1 VGPRG
6 EEGGDEVT
14 AAFLEGRG
22 LVKRFG
28 GLTALAGVSF
38 EVEEGE
44 VVGII
49 GPNGAGK
56 TTLFNVVTGAV
67 DVDQGELWFGGR
79 PILGLGPD
87 QIYRL
92 GIARTFQTVR
102 VFRGMTVF
110 ENVLAGAWFGADS
123 GRTRSEAERHAW
135 WALETV
141 GLRDLAGTVAGD
153 LQIVYQKRVELA
165 RALAGKP
172 RVLLLDE
179 LMAGLTAREVEEAVA
194 LLRRLQGEGM
204 TVVLIEHV
212 LRAVMRACDRV
223 LVLHQGRKIAEGRPE
238 EVVRHPEV
246 IEVYLGS
253 GASAGC

>member
-1 VGPRG
+1 M
-6 EEGGDEVT
+6 T
-14 AAFLEGRG
+14 MAFLEGQN

-28 GLTALAGVSF
+28 GLVALAGVSF
-38 EVEEGE
+38 AVEEGE

-56 TTLFNVVTGAV
+56 TTLFNVVTGTVRA
-67 DVDQGELWFGGR
+67 DHGRLWFQGR
-79 PILGLGPD
+79 PLLGLGPD
-87 QIYRL
+87 EIYRR

-110 ENVLAGAWFGADS
+110 ENVLAGAWFGPES
-123 GRTRSEAERHAW
+123 GRTRAEAERHAW
-135 WALETV
+135 WALEMV
-141 GLRDLAGTVAGD
+141 GLKDLAGAVAGD

-179 LMAGLTAREVEEAVA
+179 LMAGLTAREVEEAVS
-194 LLRRLQGEGM
+194 LLRRLQGQGM

-246 IEVYLGS
+246 VEVYLGS
-253 GASAGC
+253 GARA

>member
-1 VGPRG
+1 MTR
-6 EEGGDEVT
+6 T
-14 AAFLEGRG
+14 FLEGRD

-28 GLTALAGVSF
+28 GLMALAGASF
-38 EVEEGE
+38 AVGEGE

-67 DVDQGELWFGGR
+67 RADQGAVWFRGQ

-110 ENVLAGAWFGADS
+110 ENVLAGAWFGPET
-123 GRTRSEAERHAW
+123 GRTRAEAEHRTW
-135 WALETV
+135 WALEMV
-141 GLRDLAGTVAGD
+141 GLKALAGVPAGD
-153 LQIVYQKRVELA
+153 LQIAYQKRVELA
-165 RALAGKP
+165 RALAGAP

-179 LMAGLTAREVEEAVA
+179 LMAGLTTREVEEAVA
-194 LLRRLQGEGM
+194 LIRRLQAEGM

-238 EVVRHPEV
+238 EVVRNPEV

-253 GASAGC
+253 GASA

>member
-1 VGPRG
+1 MTR
-6 EEGGDEVT
+6 T
-14 AAFLEGRG
+14 FLEGRD

-28 GLTALAGVSF
+28 GLMALAGASF
-38 EVEEGE
+38 AVGEGE

-67 DVDQGELWFGGR
+67 RADQGAVWFRGQ

-110 ENVLAGAWFGADS
+110 ENVLAGAWFGPET
-123 GRTRSEAERHAW
+123 GRTRAEAEHRTW
-135 WALETV
+135 WALEMV
-141 GLRDLAGTVAGD
+141 GLKALAGVPAGD
-153 LQIVYQKRVELA
+153 LQIAYQKRVELA
-165 RALAGKP
+165 RALAGAP

-179 LMAGLTAREVEEAVA
+179 LMAGLTTREVEEAVA
-194 LLRRLQGEGM
+194 LIRRLQAEGM

-238 EVVRHPEV
+238 EVVRNPEV
-246 IEVYLGS
+246 IEAYLGKGYKPRQV
-253 GASAGC
+253 GA